1 MFNKSKIISLSIS
14 LLLILLPCCING
26 AEIINVVQNGANLT
40 ITYNPMTVIFFSNEL
55 TYYGLRTDIKNH
67 CKALYGWSPL
77 ICNLPVVPSCDGV
90 RLYGSSGIGGINFE
104 MTYNFN
110 CTVVVSNTK
119 SSIVSSSSSSTSR
132 YYTSTTSS
140 YGTSSLN
147 NEDAISQ
154 REHPISIYIHWPY
167 CSKICG
173 YCSFNKYLDGP
184 HVDHS
189 RMKQSMVTELSN
201 LIKLYY
207 PSSPSSSSSS
217 IQYKLKSIYF
227 GGGTPSL
234 ATIDTL
240 SSIVETVYQ
249 YFPTTTTNRKDL
261 EINLELSLGVQAL
274 NDEDLKF
281 LGRTHNTKQAIE
293 SIETCNSIFDHVSFD
308 MIYARRGQ
316 HSVEQW
322 RQELKQAVQLSKG
335 HLSLYNLTFEDGTAF
350 FKRLRKHRSNHI
362 IKPTNDQCSLHY
374 MAAIEETEKVGMNQ
388 YEISNFSI
396 PGHHSQHN
404 LNYWRGGDYIG
415 IGPGAC
421 SRVSIFNNQQD
432 KPEKVALKTII
443 HPKTWMDR
451 VDANGHGLFE
461 DETTTLEFKDRINE
475 LLLMGLRTKEGVSRS
490 TFRYLSHGLDI
501 EQVLDPIVLS
511 RLQSI
516 GMIVLDENGLRVT
529 TNEAF
534 MILDTLLLD
543 ICL

>member
-1 MFNKSKIISLSIS
+1 M
-14 LLLILLPCCING
+14 
-26 AEIINVVQNGANLT
+26 
-40 ITYNPMTVIFFSNEL
+40 
-55 TYYGLRTDIKNH
+55 
-67 CKALYGWSPL
+67 
-77 ICNLPVVPSCDGV
+77 
-90 RLYGSSGIGGINFE
+90 
-104 MTYNFN
+104 YNFTFKN
-110 CTVVVSNTK
+110 TLSHFIKCSSNTK
-119 SSIVSSSSSSTSR
+119 SSIVSNSTGR
-132 YYTSTTSS
+132 NYTSTSS

-147 NEDAISQ
+147 NEDGISQ

-189 RMKQSMVTELSN
+189 RMKQSMITELSN

-207 PSSPSSSSSS
+207 PSSSSINNN

-249 YFPTTTTNRKDL
+249 YFPTTTNRKDL
-261 EINLELSLGVQAL
+261 EINLEANPDAMDKNYLKDLKDIVGVNRLSLGVQAL

-293 SIETCNSIFDHVSFD
+293 SIEICNSIFDRVSFD

-322 RQELKQAVQLSKG
+322 RQELKLAVQLSKG

-421 SRVSIFNNQQD
+421 SRVSVFNNNNQQD
-432 KPEKVALKTII
+432 NTNLKPEKVALKTII

-451 VDANGHGLFE
+451 VEANGHGLFE
-461 DETTTLEFKDRINE
+461 AETTTLSFKDRINE

-490 TFRYLSHGLDI
+490 TFRYLSHGLDF